1 MNTFIVSTGKQE
13 RSEKMNQA
21 DFPML
26 KEDLIY
32 LDNGATTLK
41 PKCVI
46 DKITEYYERYSA
58 NAHRGD
64 YDISFKVDQEY
75 EKAREI
81 VRNFI
86 NARYREEVVFTSGST
101 ESLNMI
107 ANGFFGKYLEAGD
120 EVILS
125 QSEHASNVLPWFRLA
140 KEKGVVIRYIP
151 LDESHYVTLDNLKKV
166 VTPNTKVIAL
176 ASITN
181 VIGDERPMKEICEF
195 AHQNN
200 IFVVMDG
207 AQSVPHRK
215 TDVQDLDVDFLA
227 FSGHKMCGPT
237 GIGVLYGKKEL
248 LEEMEPQNLG
258 GGMNESFD
266 SPNEVYLKELPTRL
280 EAGTPNIAGALGLGA
295 AITYLENIG
304 MEKIEAYEKKLR
316 KYALEKLVS
325 IPHLDILNIES
336 DSGIISFNVEGVF
349 SQDVAYYLNKYKVC
363 VRAGNHCA
371 KILKQETGVQN
382 SLRVSLYFYNTE
394 QDIDDLVELLSNKE
408 KIVEEMI

>member
-1 MNTFIVSTGKQE
+1 MNI
-13 RSEKMNQA
+13 N

-41 PKCVI
+41 PQCVI
-46 DKITEYYERYSA
+46 DKITEYYTKYSA

-75 EKAREI
+75 EVSREI
-81 VRNFI
+81 VRKFI
-86 NARYREEVVFTSGST
+86 NARFKEEVVFTSGTT

-107 ANGFFGKYLEAGD
+107 AAGFFGKFIEEND
-120 EVILS
+120 EILIT
-125 QSEHASNVLPWFRLA
+125 QSEHASNVLPWFRLVT
-140 KEKGVVIRYIP
+140 EKGAIVKYIP
-151 LDESHYVTLDNLKKV
+151 LDNNHYVTLENVKKSI
-166 VTPNTKVIAL
+166 TPNTKVISL

-181 VIGDERPMKEICEF
+181 VIGDERPIKEICKL
-195 AHQNN
+195 AHENN

-237 GIGVLYGKKEL
+237 GIGILYGKKEL

-266 SPNEVYLKELPTRL
+266 SPTEVYLKDLPTRL
-280 EAGTPNIAGALGLGA
+280 EAGTPNIAGAIGLGK
-295 AITYLENIG
+295 AISYLESIG
-304 MEKIEAYEKKLR
+304 MDRIEDYEKRLR
-316 KYALEKLVS
+316 KYAINKL
-325 IPHLDILNIES
+325 ICLPHLDILNIES
-336 DSGIISFNVEGVF
+336 DSGIISFNVNDVF
-349 SQDVAYYLNKYKVC
+349 SQDVAYYLNKYKIC

-371 KILKQETGVQN
+371 KNLKQETGVQN

-394 QDIDDLVELLSNKE
+394 SDIDNLVELLSNKE
-408 KIVEEMI
+408 KIMEEML

>member
-1 MNTFIVSTGKQE
+1 MNI
-13 RSEKMNQA
+13 N

-41 PKCVI
+41 PQCVI
-46 DKITEYYERYSA
+46 DKITEYYTKYSA

-75 EKAREI
+75 EASREI
-81 VRNFI
+81 VRKFI
-86 NARYREEVVFTSGST
+86 NAHFKEEVVFTSGTT

-107 ANGFFGKYLEAGD
+107 ATGFFGKFIEPND
-120 EVILS
+120 EILIT
-125 QSEHASNVLPWFRLA
+125 QSEHASNVLPWFRLVT
-140 KEKGVVIRYIP
+140 EKGAIVKYIP
-151 LDESHYVTLDNLKKV
+151 LDNNHYVTLENVKKSI
-166 VTPNTKVIAL
+166 TPNTKVISL

-181 VIGDERPMKEICEF
+181 VIGDERPIKEICKL
-195 AHQNN
+195 AHENN

-237 GIGVLYGKKEL
+237 GIGILYGKKEL

-266 SPNEVYLKELPTRL
+266 SPTEVYLKDLPTRL
-280 EAGTPNIAGALGLGA
+280 EAGTPNIAGAIGLGK
-295 AITYLENIG
+295 AISYLESIG
-304 MEKIEAYEKKLR
+304 MDRIEDYEKRLR
-316 KYALEKLVS
+316 KYAINKL
-325 IPHLDILNIES
+325 ICLPHLDILNIES
-336 DSGIISFNVEGVF
+336 DSGIISFNVNDVF
-349 SQDVAYYLNKYKVC
+349 SQDVAYYLNKYKIC

-371 KILKQETGVQN
+371 KNLKQETGVQN

-394 QDIDDLVELLSNKE
+394 SDIDNLVELLSNKE
-408 KIVEEMI
+408 KIMEEML